1 MAANTNASDRFS
13 FNQPSTRL
21 KPGSVKLLTPA
32 EEFELVQKLGQVR
45 TKARRLMQPLVD
57 KAPDDM
63 RLDHFDQIVSLYHRE
78 WKNVKKAV
86 RAKIE
91 KLLREYSQIKHRLAV

>member
-1 MAANTNASDRFS
+1 
-13 FNQPSTRL
+13 
-21 KPGSVKLLTPA
+21 
-32 EEFELVQKLGQVR
+32 
-45 TKARRLMQPLVD
+45 
-57 KAPDDM
+57 M

-91 KLLREYSQIKHRLAV
+91 KLLREYSQIKH